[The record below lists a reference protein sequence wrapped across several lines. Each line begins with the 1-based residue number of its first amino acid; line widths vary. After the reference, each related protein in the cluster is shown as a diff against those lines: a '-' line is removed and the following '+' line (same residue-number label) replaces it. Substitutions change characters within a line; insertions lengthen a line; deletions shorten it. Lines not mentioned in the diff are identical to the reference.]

1 LNSYDQGKL
10 FINKHEVECIFPD
23 AGAPQGIQVHWA
35 VASSS
40 RLLFRTDS
48 TEKRMDRFWELQDQF
63 SETYKIL
70 WSTESM
76 PPILRSRHGAP
87 AGQNHQEQHCLSKYT
102 TKTMIPTSLLISMM
116 IWGIQRPR
124 RPVEDVNRTISNFRA
139 LWSITFAVIK
149 EGKCRVQRDDDRYFG
164 FMISPH
170 AQAPFLRCLFSEVYL
185 EQIRSDWTSLYQ
197 SRSSP
202 EWMSSGDMNHA
213 SVLDVVVFM
222 MLPGHGQSYRH
233 VIAVIHSVIRTFS
246 TCVDQMGRDLKK
258 DQIAESS
265 TYRNR
270 GAYSATIAKR
280 KAICAQFLL
289 RENVSLPTFCFFLY
303 ILLSLLDT

>member
-1 LNSYDQGKL
+1 
-10 FINKHEVECIFPD
+10 
-23 AGAPQGIQVHWA
+23 
-35 VASSS
+35 
-40 RLLFRTDS
+40 
-48 TEKRMDRFWELQDQF
+48 
-63 SETYKIL
+63 
-70 WSTESM
+70 M

-185 EQIRSDWTSLYQ
+185 EQIRSDWTSLCQ

-222 MLPGHGQSYRH
+222 MLPGHGRSYRH

-289 RENVSLPTFCFFLY
+289 RENVSLPTFCFFLVY
-303 ILLSLLDT
+303 FIVTIRHY